1 MTYQQIIHQ
10 AKLHAIIFLWPLVII
25 IAPIYAT
32 FHLPTN
38 LQQFRDP
45 LYFISGFGGLWAI
58 MTWVTYQFSSLTI
71 KPKQV
76 ILRTGLIVRQTIDI
90 PLDKIESIDIR
101 QSLLGSL
108 LKYGEL
114 TITGTGGTRNVI
126 NYLCKPLTCRRVIE
140 QQMHNLQ

>member
-1 MTYQQIIHQ
+1 MTNQPTIHQ
-10 AKLHAIIFLWPLVII
+10 AKLHIIIFLWPLCVVL
-25 IAPIYAT
+25 APIYAS
-32 FHLPTN
+32 FHLPSN
-38 LQQFRDP
+38 LQQFRDMF
-45 LYFISGFGGLWAI
+45 YYVSGFGGIWII

-76 ILRTGLIVRQTIDI
+76 ILRTGLLVRQTIDI

-101 QSLLGSL
+101 QSLIGSL

-140 QQMHNLQ
+140 QQMHQV